1 MSLTLTASASEAI
14 ASPHVVGRLSA
25 AVGERGR
32 AVLLVP
38 SFAQALEAQ
47 LALSRAGLGLG
58 VTVTTPSAWAQER
71 WGVWGDGRNPVD
83 AVGRRLLCARAL
95 TAAAAE
101 PGFMVGDTPGG
112 VALLCSLAERG
123 LPWLL
128 EEGRPHE
135 GSTPAEE
142 AMVGVLARYA
152 RSLRDQGLVE
162 DGELA
167 CALPGALDR
176 AGAEVP
182 PVVAAGFVELS
193 RAQRSLLAGIAAHH
207 DVECVLP
214 ACEGPALDCCDTA
227 REALLAACREA
238 GAQVAVAGLVDE
250 GEPRGAESRE
260 RGLDGLLGAL
270 FRPCDGDGPDV
281 AGCLRVLLPAGP
293 SAQGSLVAEQVA
305 REVGEGCRQIAV
317 VAPDVAGAWREL
329 SARLVAAGVRPSAQL
344 SVLFGSLEP
353 GRAFLEYLECVQA
366 LVSLDESWPA
376 ATPVR
381 GGERVE
387 LGDMSWWPPSGLVD
401 FLLSPLSGMAAARA
415 RRLDATWRSNRLLTP
430 GAVLDALQ
438 NPSSTSPR
446 VAAATRELLK
456 GRLGSCASRLLNP
469 LLESDE
475 GPGAAARATD
485 GASATPEAAAA
496 TPDAAAATP
505 DAAPLDPQARREATA
520 VLSSVL
526 AVAKSLAEAGV
537 TCAKGAPGRVGLPE
551 LLGIGRDV
559 LSGSAVSLR
568 LRAELAS
575 PRAEALLLSPGSAA
589 LLAPCSQD
597 CVVLMGQTSTESKV
611 ASPDDALTAIMSAWG
626 VEPAPDA
633 MARARARLLATM
645 RAARRHVVLERL
657 VFGRDGKLAY
667 PCVMMGE
674 VLCAVGLPTDAS
686 AESIAARLGEGCVS
700 FRGEASLS
708 LNASLRGEP
717 AGRVAVEEPAPAG
730 VVSPDERAL
739 VCPPPEGVSA
749 SDQPPLLSASQIES
763 YLECPYKWFSLR
775 RLRLSDCDAGFTG
788 AEMGTFAHRVLE
800 VTHNDLLARRVELAL
815 GLDDLVRIRQGEEG
829 TQSDEYRAR
838 VAELVAMAQR
848 DPARRLPELAGDPE
862 SRLRVAREVLDDEFR
877 EHLAHQHQ
885 VRGKRRTPAFQA
897 LVAHDGEQDGQVAR
911 LLADLEDYLGYEAGL
926 LAGYEPRFFEW
937 DFGRPGDCVEYAGV
951 RIQGTIDR
959 VDVDAH
965 GQAVVIDY
973 KHKSPL
979 GFAAEYDLFPKG
991 TSVADVV
998 PGFLPRRVQ
1007 SLVYAQVV
1015 RRAHPE
1021 LTVRGSIYLCTKGTH
1036 ELAGAVDEEA
1046 LDNVLGGMDGRA
1058 AKRRREAMG
1067 VPRSLDLGGAS
1078 HGIEG
1083 LLDAVEESIAARLER
1098 LVAGDI
1104 EANPCD
1110 EEACN
1115 FCPVLN
1121 CERRLGR

>member
-47 LALSRAGLGLG
+47 RALARAGLGLG

-95 TAAAAE
+95 SAAAAE
-101 PGFMVGDTPGG
+101 PGSLVGETPGG
-112 VALLCSLAERG
+112 VALLCSLAEKG

-128 EEGRPHE
+128 EGGRPHE

-152 RSLRDQGLVE
+152 RSLREQGLVE
-162 DGELA
+162 DGEVA

-182 PVVAAGFVELS
+182 PVVAAGFVELT

-214 ACEGPALDCCDTA
+214 SCEGPALDCCDAA

-238 GAQVAVAGLVDE
+238 GAQVVDAGLVDADA
-250 GEPRGAESRE
+250 PRVGGSRE
-260 RGLDGLLGAL
+260 RGLDGLLDAL

-305 REVGEGCRQIAV
+305 REVGEGCRELAI

-329 SARLVAAGVRPSAQL
+329 SARLVAEGVRPSAQL
-344 SVLFGSLEP
+344 SVPFGSLEP
-353 GRAFLEYLECVQA
+353 GRAFLEYLECVQT
-366 LVSLDESWPA
+366 LVSLDGSWPA

-387 LGDMSWWPPSGLVD
+387 LGDMGWWPPSGLVD

-430 GAVLDALQ
+430 GAVLDTLQ
-438 NPSSTSPR
+438 NPSATSPR
-446 VAAATRELLK
+446 VAAATRELLR

-469 LLESDE
+469 LLESAEDPAGE
-475 GPGAAARATD
+475 AAHDGDAAAPDATAAAGAAAA
-485 GASATPEAAAA
+485 PE
-496 TPDAAAATP
+496 
-505 DAAPLDPQARREATA
+505 AAPLDPQARREATA
-520 VLSSVL
+520 VLSCVL

-568 LRAELAS
+568 LRAEVAS
-575 PRAEALLLSPGSAA
+575 PRAEALLVSPGGAA
-589 LLAPCSQD
+589 SLAPCSQD

-611 ASPDDALTAIMSAWG
+611 ASPDDALAAIMFAWG
-626 VEPAPDA
+626 VEPVPDA
-633 MARARARLLATM
+633 MARARARLLATV

-667 PCVMMGE
+667 PSVMMGE

-686 AESIAARLGEGCVS
+686 AEKLAARLGEGCVS
-700 FRGEASLS
+700 SRGEASLS
-708 LNASLRGEP
+708 LNASLLGEP
-717 AGRVAVEEPAPAG
+717 AARVAVERPAPAG
-730 VVSPDERAL
+730 VVSPGERAL

-815 GLDDLVRIRQGEEG
+815 GLDDLARIRQGEEG

-991 TSVADVV
+991 TSAVDVV

-1021 LTVRGSIYLCTKGTH
+1021 LTVRGSVYLCTKGSH

-1083 LLDAVEESIAARLER
+1083 LLDAVEESVAARLER

-1110 EEACN
+1110 EAACN

>member
-47 LALSRAGLGLG
+47 RALSRAGLGLG

-101 PGFMVGDTPGG
+101 PGSMVGDTPGG

-128 EEGRPHE
+128 EEGRPHG

-142 AMVGVLARYA
+142 TMVGVLARYA

-214 ACEGPALDCCDTA
+214 ACEGPALDCCDAA

-305 REVGEGCRQIAV
+305 REVGEGCRQLAV

-344 SVLFGSLEP
+344 TVPFGSLEP

-376 ATPVR
+376 ATPVC

-430 GAVLDALQ
+430 GVVLDVLQ

-469 LLESDE
+469 LLEADE
-475 GPGAAARATD
+475 GPG
-485 GASATPEAAAA
+485 
-496 TPDAAAATP
+496 DAAAATDG

-520 VLSSVL
+520 VLSCVL

-633 MARARARLLATM
+633 MARARARLLATV

-686 AESIAARLGEGCVS
+686 AEMIAARLGEGCVS
-700 FRGEASLS
+700 SRGEASLS

-991 TSVADVV
+991 ASAADVV

-1067 VPRSLDLGGAS
+1067 VRRSLDLGGAS

-1083 LLDAVEESIAARLER
+1083 LLDAVEESVAARLER

-1110 EEACN
+1110 EAACN